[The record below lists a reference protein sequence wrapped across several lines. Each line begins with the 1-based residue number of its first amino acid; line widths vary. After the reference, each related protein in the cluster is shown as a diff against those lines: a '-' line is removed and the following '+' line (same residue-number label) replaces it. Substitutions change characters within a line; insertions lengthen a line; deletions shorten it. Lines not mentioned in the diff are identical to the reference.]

1 MYIHFFNA
9 VLQVQKCLNFST
21 VTSLST
27 QKKVQKS
34 EQPLAEITKNLL
46 SCDKILNGPIGNER
60 HFITNTFEMFIFVF
74 HLFFLKIHIRFFSP
88 LTHLK
93 KNPESMVLFSEWKR
107 FASVKTERAKLN

>member
-74 HLFFLKIHIRFFSP
+74 LKNTHTILFSFDPS
-88 LTHLK
+88 LK
-93 KNPESMVLFSEWKR
+93 KPRVWSCS
-107 FASVKTERAKLN
+107 LNGNGLLL